1 MRWAII
7 ILTALLLISL
17 SACTGG
23 GDPLGRYAT
32 EIEGYKEQIEKGFG
46 DLEKEL
52 DGIRGGSVSD
62 G

>member
-1 MRWAII
+1 MRRAII
-7 ILTALLLISL
+7 ILMALLLISS

-23 GDPLGRYAT
+23 GDPLGRYVT

>member
-1 MRWAII
+1 MRRTIV
-7 ILTALLLISL
+7 ILMALFLISL

-23 GDPLGRYAT
+23 GDPLGKYAT

-52 DGIRGGSVSD
+52 DGIRGGDMSN